1 MKKYIDPSN
10 DRYQYQVRK
19 TLNGFSVEVLVVPTG
34 DIVGLTSQVAEQLEV
49 TVPDGYRVQSSTR
62 EEAEAVLDTVAQA
75 NGWTEMK

>member
-34 DIVGLTSQVAEQLEV
+34 DIVGLTSQVAEQLDV
-49 TVPDGYRVQSSTR
+49 TLPDGYRVQSSTR
-62 EEAEAVLDTVAQA
+62 EEAEAVLDIVAQS